1 MSERENR
8 ISSPT
13 LAGGL
18 ASQTINPKNKVPDR
32 RSSFTLIELLVV
44 IAIIAILAGMLLP
57 ALGRVREMGNSTS
70 CKNSIRQ
77 IALMHIQYTDVF
89 NGFFCPASNP
99 NPPYEQWDACW
110 DNGDYTKPGLLSE
123 ALSAAGN
130 ASESKVFEC
139 PTIRTAPGVVFT
151 VGNAPPFSGYGYNH
165 LLTYSKKAPGWSP
178 SPVRPLQI
186 SKVKRPSNCL
196 ILTDSIYF
204 QSENELAPTSFIY
217 YPSSGEGGYTDF
229 RHGKNTTNAA
239 FVDGHAEERKDFKA
253 HSGSGGYKDRVGYI
267 GSDDSLY
274 DPFGNATVE

>member
-13 LAGGL
+13 PARGL
-18 ASQTINPKNKVPDR
+18 ASQPFNPEKAPDR
-32 RSSFTLIELLVV
+32 RSFFTLIELLVV

-89 NGFFCPASNP
+89 NGFFCPAHSDSA
-99 NPPYEQWDACW
+99 QWDTSF
-110 DNGDYTKPGLLSE
+110 DYSSPGILSE
-123 ALSAAGN
+123 ALSSAGN

-139 PTIRTAPGVVFT
+139 PTIKSSPHVQFIEGWTAPF
-151 VGNAPPFSGYGYNH
+151 AGYGYNE
-165 LLTYSKKAPGWSP
+165 LLSFANPSWGAPP
-178 SPVRPLQI
+178 KPVQI

-196 ILTDSIYF
+196 LLADSIALKMGD
-204 QSENELAPTSFIY
+204 EDVLIPTANLY
-217 YPSSGEGGYTDF
+217 YPSSDTGGYADF

-239 FVDGHAEERKDFKA
+239 FVDGHAEERKDIKA
-253 HSGSGGYKDRVGYI
+253 NTKGKYTDRVGYI
-267 GSDDSLY
+267 GTDDSMY
-274 DPFGNATVE
+274 DPDGAAHY